1 MLSTQKTPENVTE
14 CIEILAYNDH
24 LWEGFAPHEKDS
36 KTIRSLAEA
45 PYAWTEKQAKLGLV
59 IVKRYKTLFEK
70 FKIDISELCENPVW
84 RDPFRQIDY
93 EKVIEKF
100 TDENGEDFVEVRF
113 PYNKKLV
120 TLIRKLKDNRGLPAR
135 YLRYDG
141 ESKAWTIKYSDVTA
155 YFLTLIGTRYNF
167 KFTDTTMLDD
177 FDEIR
182 KELKTH
188 QKPSVATDGTN
199 ITIKNCSASL
209 KEHWD
214 KHIKQKSLLQQIDK
228 LASFQLSLPQGWIHE
243 VNSLAEKIAVTS
255 KRDVHIDDKS
265 WNREQLLDACKTLD
279 LFPLITPVPEHIG
292 ADDIENMTNW
302 FHAFKKV
309 GITDNEIAWGCDL
322 AKHQLKPPEQD
333 QYIDKEDWDDD
344 PYDYVY
350 RGLER
355 NQKMRLFKEFNVLN
369 LHSNKNKFINDKT
382 KIIFIRNK
390 IPRTL
395 IKSGIIPN
403 TALHFV
409 QNSYAPYGETIR
421 KWLDNFEKRMYYSTN
436 TIFGSAINKI

>member
-36 KTIRSLAEA
+36 KTIRSLAES
-45 PYAWTEKQAKLGLV
+45 PYAWTEKQAKLALI

-70 FKIDISELCENPVW
+70 FKMDINDLCENPVW
-84 RDPFRQIDY
+84 RDPFRKIDY

-100 TDENGEDFVEVRF
+100 TNEEGEDLVEIRF

-120 TLIRKLKDNRGLPAR
+120 NLIRNLKDKKGLPTG
-135 YLRYDG
+135 YMRYDG

-155 YFLTLIGTRYNF
+155 YYLTLIGTRYDF
-167 KFTDTTMLDD
+167 KFTDPTMLDD

-182 KELKTH
+182 KEKSEH
-188 QKPSVATDGTN
+188 VQPSISTDGN
-199 ITIKNCSASL
+199 KILLKNCSESL
-209 KEHWD
+209 SEYWNNN
-214 KHIKQKSLLQQIDK
+214 IKSKTLLQQIDK
-228 LASFQLSLPQGWIHE
+228 LSSFKLSLPQGWVHE
-243 VNSLAEKIAVTS
+243 VGTLAEKIAVCS
-255 KRDVHIDDKS
+255 HRDVHIDPAN

-292 ADDIENMTNW
+292 MEDIQNMTNW
-302 FHAFKKV
+302 FHAFNKV
-309 GITDNEIAWGCDL
+309 GITNEEIAWGCDL
-322 AKHQLKPPEQD
+322 AKHQINPPEHD
-333 QYIDKEDWDDD
+333 QYIDKEQWDDD
-344 PYDYVY
+344 PYDYIY
-350 RGLER
+350 RDLER
-355 NQKMRLFKEFNVLN
+355 NQKMSIYKEFKVLN
-369 LHSNKNKFINDKT
+369 LHSNKNKFIHSNT
-382 KIIFIRNK
+382 KIIFIRSK

-403 TALHFV
+403 TSLHFV
-409 QNSYAPYGETIR
+409 QNSYAPYGETVR

-436 TIFGSAINKI
+436 TIFGSAIKKI